1 MKPAPEL
8 PAISFYPS
16 ANAWSVYVD
25 GRFCRP
31 LDAVMLE
38 DLTVVRVHDLVAL
51 FLQQNDLPEIARN
64 RARLWQQTNSIPLMR
79 DSNEHRA

>member
-1 MKPAPEL
+1 MKPSPEL

-16 ANAWSVYVD
+16 ADAWSVYVD

-64 RARLWQQTNSIPLMR
+64 RARLWQQTNGQHITIR
-79 DSNEHRA
+79 

>member
-16 ANAWSVYVD
+16 ADAWSVYVD

-51 FLQQNDLPEIARN
+51 FLQQPDLPEMARN
-64 RARLWQQTNSIPLMR
+64 HAKRWQQTNVWQQT
-79 DSNEHRA
+79 NGFRAAE

>member
-1 MKPAPEL
+1 MSNHKSLEL

-16 ANAWSVYVD
+16 ADAWSVYVD

-38 DLTVVRVHDLVAL
+38 DLTVVRVHDLVDL
-51 FLQQNDLPEIARN
+51 FLQQPDLPEIARN
-64 RARLWQQTNSIPLMR
+64 RARLWQQTNSITITAR
-79 DSNEHRA
+79 SK

>member
-1 MKPAPEL
+1 MKQSPEL

-64 RARLWQQTNSIPLMR
+64 RARLWQQTNGQHITIR
-79 DSNEHRA
+79 